1 MSAYETVEL
10 CIEAGMLP
18 KEMVVALRNRV
29 MGLFK
34 AVKNNPSVSESCKEM
49 YRQKIKF
56 YMHLS
61 EGDLERAR
69 AALDGLRL
77 LYDDALYEIMFGD
90 KSAPLC
96 AVIGGAT
103 SSIQYQSDKT
113 DQNAKEM
120 GDRFM
125 AELGRWEQMLKC
137 RVV

>member
-1 MSAYETVEL
+1 MSAYEIVEL

-29 MGLFK
+29 MGLFQ
-34 AVKNNPSVSESCKEM
+34 AVKNKPSVGESSKEM
-49 YRQKIKF
+49 CRQKIKF

-61 EGDLERAR
+61 EGDLVRAR

-77 LYDDALYEIMFGD
+77 LYDDALYEIMFEER
-90 KSAPLC
+90 ARCC

-103 SSIQYQSDKT
+103 LAIQHLSSKT
-113 DQNAKEM
+113 DENAKEM

-125 AELGRWEQMLKC
+125 GELGRWERMLKC
-137 RVV
+137 RVA

>member
-1 MSAYETVEL
+1 MSAYETVDF

-34 AVKNNPSVSESCKEM
+34 AVKNKPSVTESCKEM
-49 YRQKIKF
+49 CRQKIKF

-77 LYDDALYEIMFGD
+77 LYDDALYEIMFEED
-90 KSAPLC
+90 AP
-96 AVIGGAT
+96 VFTMIGGAT
-103 SSIQYQSDKT
+103 PTVQYRSNKT
-113 DQNAKEM
+113 DQNAKKM
-120 GDRFM
+120 GDHWKV
-125 AELGRWEQMLKC
+125 ELDRLEQMLTC